1 MKKEIRIFLSLAL
14 ALCLLGGNISQAY
27 AAGIVEETDYTQIEP
42 RYVHIMGTTAT
53 INVNSST
60 GKITSSMTAVS
71 SVTSDTLKV
80 TMSLQKLENGDW
92 EDVKTWD
99 TSSQHSISYS
109 KPYYVY
115 ERGTYRVYV
124 VIEVYNSSNN
134 LVERVTAKSAEK
146 TY

>member
-1 MKKEIRIFLSLAL
+1 MKKKIRSILAMAL
-14 ALCLLGGNISQAY
+14 ALCLLGGTAGQAC
-27 AAGIVEETDYTQIEP
+27 ATGIVEGVDTTQIEL
-42 RYVHIMGTTAT
+42 RYAHIMGTTAT
-53 INVNSST
+53 ININSSS

-71 SVTSDTLKV
+71 SVTSDTLRV

-92 EDVKTWD
+92 EDVKTWNA
-99 TSSQHSISYS
+99 SSQHSISYS

-134 LVERVTAKSAEK
+134 LVESVTAESAEK